1 MKKALGRGLDALIP
15 VEGEEIH
22 QIEIEKIFPNPSQP
36 RKHFSD
42 ESLNQLA
49 TSITQQGIIQPIIVS
64 RAGDGTFTVVAG
76 ERRWRAAAISG
87 IRKIPCIIRDESSE
101 ESFEISLIENIQRE
115 ELNPIETAA
124 AFLRIIDE
132 QGLTQ
137 EELSQKIGKQRA
149 TVANYLRLLSL
160 PEEIKSFVISGALSM
175 GHAKAILS
183 LTEQPAQ
190 LEAAHTVVKNALS
203 VRETENLCKK
213 LSTAT
218 TTNVKKPE
226 PPKKD
231 PHIAGVE
238 DELIRSLGTKV
249 RIHHNGKTG
258 RIEID
263 YYSMDDLNRIID
275 ILRV

>member
-15 VEGEEIH
+15 TEGEEIH
-22 QIEIEKIFPNPSQP
+22 KIEIEKIFPNPSQP
-36 RKHFSD
+36 RKHFSE

-49 TSITQQGIIQPIIVS
+49 ASISEQGIIQPIIVS

-76 ERRWRAAAISG
+76 ERRWRAAAIAQSK
-87 IRKIPCIIRDESSE
+87 KIPCIIRDESAE

-124 AFLRIIDE
+124 AFLRIMEE

-160 PEEIKSFVISGALSM
+160 PDEIKSFVISGALSM
-175 GHAKAILS
+175 GHAKGILS
-183 LTEQPAQ
+183 LPAQSSQ
-190 LEAAHTVVKNALS
+190 LEAAHIVVKNALS

-213 LSTAT
+213 LSAAAT
-218 TTNVKKPE
+218 SVKNPE
-226 PPKKD
+226 PAKD

-249 RIHHNGKTG
+249 RIYHKGKTG

-275 ILRV
+275 ILRI